1 MRRLRAVSA
10 DDGCVVDSSS
20 GLRSATQMTAA
31 THGAQIASGSQFQG
45 AATTSA
51 HAITIQ
57 SASNGRSRRKRTGP
71 V

>member
-1 MRRLRAVSA
+1 MRRLRAASA
-10 DDGCVVDSSS
+10 DDGCAADSSS
-20 GLRSATQMTAA
+20 GLRSATQITAA

-51 HAITIQ
+51 LAITIQ
-57 SASNGRSRRKRTGP
+57 TASNGRSRKKLTSS